1 MLQSSV
7 VFELHWNLIK
17 PGPQRP
23 KVVKLSKAGGSVNQC
38 CTCVQLCSCEM
49 IGSLIIINHNQQ
61 DRFAGLASHC
71 VPMADGSSGASKGSP
86 KESHSNLAR
95 FIPLPQGSKFWMFT
109 PVFGTCNFDAQAIF
123 EKPENKKKL
132 KQAATRMQKTHRSC
146 IENCLYTG
154 HGGLQEWSWLTPDE
168 RYRNTTE
175 TRWSTPQ
182 RKPKC
187 VRQRLAVRTVPKE
200 SQPCCTLAASKADS
214 RLVGIM

>member
-1 MLQSSV
+1 
-7 VFELHWNLIK
+7 
-17 PGPQRP
+17 
-23 KVVKLSKAGGSVNQC
+23 
-38 CTCVQLCSCEM
+38 
-49 IGSLIIINHNQQ
+49 
-61 DRFAGLASHC
+61 
-71 VPMADGSSGASKGSP
+71 MADGLSGASKGSP

-95 FIPLPQGSKFWMFT
+95 FIPMPQGSKFWMFT

-132 KQAATRMQKTHRSC
+132 KQAATRMQKLTEAALKIACTHS
-146 IENCLYTG
+146 

-182 RKPKC
+182 RKLKC